1 MWIGPFLTASQA
13 PNGLLTDVGMVR
25 NDFGNEPLKD
35 VTMEMVRVEE
45 FDESILFF
53 SMDESILFF
62 SRVSLSI
69 FSLEALNI
77 SWVWGVFIL
86 VCVWNTMN
94 QFFQNRAGWWLGLA
108 TWLRREFKP
117 RTNWMASLDF
127 LFYSASASMT
137 LQLLSMLG
145 MCATSGSLQAVS
157 YQRRPVASPYY
168 FAQTCAF
175 LHTLSHTTFT
185 WFPPKYGV
193 TNC

>member
-94 QFFQNRAGWWLGLA
+94 QFFQNRASWWLGLA

-117 RTNWMASLDF
+117 RTNWMASMEF
-127 LFYSASASMT
+127 LSCSASAGMT
-137 LQLLSMLG
+137 LQLLRILG
-145 MCATSGSLQAVS
+145 MCATSSGLQVARSSRKSLLLCTNLS
-157 YQRRPVASPYY
+157 IS
-168 FAQTCAF
+168 
-175 LHTLSHTTFT
+175 SHTTLT
-185 WFPPKYGV
+185 WFPPKYKI

>member
-1 MWIGPFLTASQA
+1 MQQWRGWEL
-13 PNGLLTDVGMVR
+13 R
-25 NDFGNEPLKD
+25 NLKSHY
-35 VTMEMVRVEE
+35 VKIT
-45 FDESILFF
+45 DESSCF
-53 SMDESILFF
+53 SLGFLSQNSLWK
-62 SRVSLSI
+62 LSI
-69 FSLEALNI
+69 FRGYEGYLYLC
-77 SWVWGVFIL
+77 VFGIRR
-86 VCVWNTMN
+86 VR
-94 QFFQNRAGWWLGLA
+94 FFQNRAGWWLSLA
-108 TWLRREFKP
+108 IWLSRKFKP

-157 YQRRPVASPYY
+157 YQRGPVASPYY

>member
-86 VCVWNTMN
+86 VCVWNTKS

-117 RTNWMASLDF
+117 RTNWMASMEF
-127 LFYSASASMT
+127 LSCSASAGMT
-137 LQLLSMLG
+137 LQLLRILG
-145 MCATSGSLQAVS
+145 MCATSGGLQVARSSRKSLLLCTNLS
-157 YQRRPVASPYY
+157 IS
-168 FAQTCAF
+168 
-175 LHTLSHTTFT
+175 SHTTLT
-185 WFPPKYGV
+185 WFPPKYKI